1 MKQLL
6 SFEYRKLIRSKA
18 LYICAIVMVCLNI
31 IGVVITKASM
41 DFINSS
47 FSGMSDTDLQM
58 FGAMDYSGLKYL
70 LSACNGSNMLIF
82 FAIFVTIFVCSDF
95 TEGTIKNIVS
105 RGYSREKIFFAKS
118 IVIGTG
124 SVLFSMLSMLTGFV
138 AGSIAFGVGKDFGGT
153 TVLTILI
160 QLLAMIAYTMMN
172 VLLAVLFGK
181 LGGALTLGIIIPL
194 IYPIIIQLLDL
205 LVVFMSDK
213 SSEVTQDFFS
223 RFTVGTNM
231 TKISVIGADGKDLL
245 FAAVIFFVYIM
256 LFTLLGVLAIRKK
269 EV

>member
-1 MKQLL
+1 MRQLL
-6 SFEYRKLIRSKA
+6 AVEYRKLIRSKS

-47 FSGMSDTDLQM
+47 FGMSDTDQQM

-138 AGSIAFGVGKDFGGT
+138 AGTIAFGVGKGFDGT
-153 TVLTILI
+153 AVLTLLI
-160 QLLAMIAYTMMN
+160 QLLAILAYTMMN

-194 IYPIIIQLLDL
+194 VYPLLIQLLDL
-205 LVVFMSDK
+205 LVVLMSDR
-213 SSEVTQDFFS
+213 SSEATQDFFS
-223 RFTVGTNM
+223 RFTVGTNLS
-231 TKISVIGADGKDLL
+231 KISALGVESKDLL
-245 FAAVIFFVYIM
+245 FALAIFFVYIM